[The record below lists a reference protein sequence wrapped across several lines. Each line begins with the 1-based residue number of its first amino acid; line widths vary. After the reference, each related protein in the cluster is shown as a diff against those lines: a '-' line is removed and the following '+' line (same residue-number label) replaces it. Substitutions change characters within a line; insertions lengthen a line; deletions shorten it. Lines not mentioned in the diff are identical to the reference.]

1 MRVRL
6 AMPHFGRSGRH
17 NSFEASLAFV
27 GRTGTLLDRQIQI
40 LGDRSNATVPD
51 INLGAGLAFKLA
63 ETLKDSDLPFILST
77 GDEGAVIPAGVDA
90 AARLQTPLE
99 FRQTVAAVLKLPPT
113 AV

>member
-1 MRVRL
+1 M
-6 AMPHFGRSGRH
+6 
-17 NSFEASLAFV
+17 AFV